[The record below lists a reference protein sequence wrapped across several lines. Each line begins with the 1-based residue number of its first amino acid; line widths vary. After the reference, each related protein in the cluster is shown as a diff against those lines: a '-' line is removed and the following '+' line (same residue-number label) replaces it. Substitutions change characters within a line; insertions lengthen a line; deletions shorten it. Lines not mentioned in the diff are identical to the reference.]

1 MRGKQAQRR
10 ELTPDPKFGNVY
22 ITKLVNSIMY
32 DGKKSVAQK
41 VVYDALD
48 LIGEKTKENPLD
60 VFDRALKNVMP
71 SLEVKSRRVGGAN
84 YQVPISVRGERRY
97 VLAYRWIITAAR
109 SKKGRSMADRL
120 AEELVA
126 AGNNEGDAVKKKL
139 DVQRMAEANRAFAHF
154 AKR

>member
-1 MRGKQAQRR
+1 
-10 ELTPDPKFGNVY
+10 
-22 ITKLVNSIMY
+22 
-32 DGKKSVAQK
+32 
-41 VVYDALD
+41 
-48 LIGEKTKENPLD
+48 EKTKENPLD

-109 SKKGRSMADRL
+109 SKKGRAMADRL
-120 AEELVA
+120 AEELIA